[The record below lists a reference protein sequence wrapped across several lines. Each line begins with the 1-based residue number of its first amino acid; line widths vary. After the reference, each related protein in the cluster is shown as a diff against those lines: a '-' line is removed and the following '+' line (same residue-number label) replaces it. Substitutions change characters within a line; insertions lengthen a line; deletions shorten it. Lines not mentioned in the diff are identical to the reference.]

1 MNFSVLHVLAI
12 RTGAGICPSTV
23 FVASPDPFGPFG
35 PFMPLEE
42 RLTAF
47 FASTKW
53 QALEMMG
60 LQDQVESAEMLI
72 QAHMDYREVR
82 KPEMRFDIGVTLV

>member
-1 MNFSVLHVLAI
+1 MFLHVLAI

-23 FVASPDPFGPFG
+23 FVASPNPFG

-42 RLTAF
+42 RLRVF

-82 KPEMRFDIGVTLV
+82 NPELRFDIGVALV

>member
-1 MNFSVLHVLAI
+1 MFLHEPSE
-12 RTGAGICPSTV
+12 RGAGICPSTV
-23 FVASPDPFGPFG
+23 VVASPNPFV

-42 RLTAF
+42 RLTVF
-47 FASTKW
+47 FAATKW

-72 QAHMDYREVR
+72 QAHLDYREVR
-82 KPEMRFDIGVTLV
+82 NPEMRFDIRMALV